1 MGFTGHKFRV
11 WRKRFYYMEEEVPQ
25 WLRSILF
32 FVNDWDRD
40 VWARKRYNTVAK
52 PAFDK
57 HLRYP
62 SPIASENFASF
73 RVTKETVE
81 NVDDSEFET
90 VAPRSMNWSI
100 LPKSPWS
107 YSMTPYRNEI
117 YDIKYWRNTVFEQSP
132 GQSESP
138 QVPFLPPGDCC
149 NRTIAR
155 PIPRG
160 AAELRGAEQKA
171 ILLRLKTESNSPG
184 RKPETKSSTPTGFKV
199 AAPPVSWGIV

>member
-1 MGFTGHKFRV
+1 
-11 WRKRFYYMEEEVPQ
+11 MEEEVPQ